1 VIELFQITGSASFA
15 ARMALE
21 EAGADYEA
29 VNIHPRRRE
38 EPASFAE
45 VNPLKRVPALREG
58 DVAVYETGAV
68 LLYLTDRFP
77 ALGPAVGAP
86 GRADLY
92 RWILWLAD
100 TLHPAWWPL
109 MKSASAH
116 PEPEA
121 EAAIRARGREQMSAH
136 GSYLERE
143 LARGPWCLGETFS
156 VADLYLYM
164 LVGWENYI
172 EGGYELG
179 GERVREHYT
188 RVGMRPAV
196 VRTRQLDDLDERQLR
211 YHPEL
216 RAGLP
221 IS

>member
-1 VIELFQITGSASFA
+1 MIEFFQITGSASFA

-21 EAGADYEA
+21 ESGAEYEE
-29 VNIHPRRRE
+29 VNIHPRRRD

-68 LLYLTDRFP
+68 LLYLADRFP
-77 ALGPAVGAP
+77 ALGPAVGTPA
-86 GRADLY
+86 RADLY

-100 TLHPAWWPL
+100 TLHPAWWPI
-109 MKSASAH
+109 MKSPSAD

-121 EAAIRARGREQMSAH
+121 EAAIRARGREQMDGH
-136 GSYLERE
+136 GAYLERE
-143 LARGPWCLGETFS
+143 LGRGPWCLGETFS

-172 EGGYELG
+172 DGGYRLG
-179 GERVREHYT
+179 GERVRAHYE
-188 RVGMRPAV
+188 RAGKRPAV
-196 VRTRQLDDLDERQLR
+196 VRSRELDDLDERQLR

-216 RAGLP
+216 RAGQPL
-221 IS
+221 

>member
-1 VIELFQITGSASFA
+1 MIELFQITGSASFA

-29 VNIHPRRRE
+29 VNIHPRRRA

-77 ALGPAVGAP
+77 ALGPAAGAP
-86 GRADLY
+86 GRAGLY

-121 EAAIRARGREQMSAH
+121 EAAIRARGRDQMSAH

-179 GERVREHYT
+179 GERVREHYA
-188 RVGMRPAV
+188 RVGARPAV

-211 YHPEL
+211 HHPEL